1 MNIFTISLKEA
12 INDIDK
18 KGSIK
23 YMRAMYREINELV
36 GVDMLPPKELE
47 QLNDLLSNKFGH
59 NIRDELDRDVSKI
72 NNIIKRGHIRNDRE
86 YELVKRREDEIY
98 ADESQKE
105 LMLKLQQLML
115 DYEK

>member
-1 MNIFTISLKEA
+1 MNRLNSILQEKVHKSLFDVIK
-12 INDIDK
+12 ND
-18 KGSIK
+18 
-23 YMRAMYREINELV
+23 NE
-36 GVDMLPPKELE
+36 
-47 QLNDLLSNKFGH
+47 
-59 NIRDELDRDVSKI
+59 KI
-72 NNIIKRGHIRNDRE
+72 HRIIKRGHIRNDRE

>member
-1 MNIFTISLKEA
+1 
-12 INDIDK
+12 
-18 KGSIK
+18 
-23 YMRAMYREINELV
+23 MYHEINELV
-36 GVDMLPPKELE
+36 GEGMLPPKEMD

-59 NIRDELDRDVSKI
+59 NIRDEQNGKLKKI
-72 NNIIKRGHIRNDRE
+72 VRIIKRGHILNDRE
-86 YELVKRREDEIY
+86 YELVKQREDEIY